1 MVALA
6 EKPPTYSGCMIKK
19 SDLPPKII
27 VFLETLFLRKQKRF
41 LFNLDGFMQT
51 ETVSNPIFGAN

>member
-1 MVALA
+1 
-6 EKPPTYSGCMIKK
+6 MIKK